1 MSRCVCARCTMPG
14 ATRCVVVSDNMTQS
28 VYDVRPGCRP
38 FCPHQPAY
46 RHTSPFSFHFMY
58 SSRQTSQCATASV
71 SCVCVTT
78 IFYLFSLRRLMAFSF
93 LPSTDCFVFCRS
105 PATHSLSITPHC
117 CIQTPHLYTIHI
129 YVDVFFH
136 TKNGVYIFY
145 SVRHFGDEKKKKTNV
160 VAYTVNHTF
169 HIVRHATHNT
179 DVCVSQ
185 GVNAPCVRIYV
196 ENMTRP
202 PPPG

>member
-1 MSRCVCARCTMPG
+1 MPG

-28 VYDVRPGCRP
+28 VYDLRPGCRP
-38 FCPHQPAY
+38 FCPHQPTY

-129 YVDVFFH
+129 YVDVFFSH
-136 TKNGVYIFY
+136 EKWRLHISILYAILVTK
-145 SVRHFGDEKKKKTNV
+145 RKKRKDRRCGL
-160 VAYTVNHTF
+160 HCQS
-169 HIVRHATHNT
+169 HISH
-179 DVCVSQ
+179 
-185 GVNAPCVRIYV
+185 
-196 ENMTRP
+196 RP
-202 PPPG
+202 ARNS